1 MPCLGRLLG
10 GIVRMKLSKSLLLLY
25 AVCSARIIFTLLFL
39 FNPHFRFIGPATIE
53 TFFYCLAADYDENL
67 TAFCMWWMLIIALLW
82 LVAILMS
89 VIGIWWKKARAVF
102 VCIFTFV
109 SLSDF
114 VCSVLIQDS
123 LLMTKATLISS
134 LVLASCVMPIWQMV
148 QSRKRT

>member
-1 MPCLGRLLG
+1 
-10 GIVRMKLSKSLLLLY
+10 MKLSKSLLLLY
-25 AVCSARIIFTLLFL
+25 AVCSARIIFTVLAFSFYSFSFL
-39 FNPHFRFIGPATIE
+39 HPASIITYS
-53 TFFYCLAADYDENL
+53 FCVAVAFYENL